1 MDATELLRLIESE
14 AKKAA
19 SQALLDAQKKADAL
33 RAESEEKQRAQ
44 RDAMT
49 KRIQAE
55 TAEMEGRM
63 LRMAELE
70 DKKAQLAM
78 KRQVMDEAFSLA
90 KAQLRKLPD
99 EQKRAFFREQL
110 LSAANGD
117 ETVCVG
123 KESPAWFTEGFLSDV
138 NAALAKSGRPGK
150 LTPGEP
156 IDGCGFELR
165 RGGEARNCT
174 FEALVEDSRMELE
187 GDVARELFP
196 D

>member
-1 MDATELLRLIESE
+1 MDATEILRLIESE
-14 AKKAA
+14 AREAA

-33 RAESEEKQRAQ
+33 RAESEQKQAALRE
-44 RDAMT
+44 AME

-70 DKKAQLAM
+70 DRKAQLAM

-90 KAQLRKLPD
+90 KAQLCKLPD

-123 KESPAWFTEGFLSDV
+123 KESPAWFTDAFLADV
-138 NAALAKSGRPGK
+138 NAALVRAGKPGN

-165 RGGEARNCT
+165 RGGEARRCT